1 MIKKFISKG
10 LIGVPDCEIELG
22 DEKKIIITGP
32 NGSGKTSLLRHIT
45 HPLSSYN
52 RFHKLKHGVDEG
64 YKEIEINYY
73 GREYKVKHVYT
84 RTKTSPK
91 VMSYLFKKVN
101 NAWVNLV
108 ENGLPT
114 NFKSIVEREL
124 DYYDYLY
131 DICNIGSHN
140 RGIIEQTNANRLE
153 YLKKVTR
160 EEVLTELKNKVNE
173 NFTEYSANSKY
184 ISNELGKFDSAEEIV
199 RKIKLLDSESLK
211 LGTERDNLQKELI
224 TLENTDISQLE
235 EFKVILM
242 NKERSNNQINNLK
255 LLLEDVVHDKNLLPK
270 LSYYD
275 VKDTYVKSHTKVS
288 TKLADNEAR
297 IMKLNEDLLKIK
309 EVDNEG
315 LKKER
320 DILKEKIDHINSVYK
335 DKKYID
341 IEDNILYSLD
351 NKINN
356 LISILDN
363 VEDIENIKDIL
374 KKYSDKEEF
383 LSDIRK
389 KIYNNEKTHIKL
401 NEQLESLSFTP
412 LVSPGSPTEFPL
424 SSHTLRDIYED
435 QVSKVQEYTSITLK
449 IADNEK
455 EQKFLEEELI
465 ERNNEWR
472 IVENVRSVKFGEE
485 INNFVKEPFP
495 EWLNKDK
502 INKISKRIQD
512 YIMYNKNM
520 RDLEEYYNKFDN
532 LSAILKI
539 EEKNSTERRNIIL
552 EELSILEEEDKELRI
567 SFLNLEE
574 KMNLILE
581 KDYTDELKSLPYKDI
596 DATISK
602 LQYDINEYRNKIK
615 SLDEI
620 ESKVNKIRAEVF
632 EKNKQLK
639 ENTDAYY
646 KYKSD
651 LENSKRFNSEFEEVN
666 NELNKIKIIREVVGK
681 SLPARILESYLY
693 DIAKIVNDLL
703 FGFMRI
709 RFDVS
714 EGVEIICTIRAED
727 RLASDLS
734 QGEKSM
740 LSVALLV
747 AFKKMI
753 KWDVISIDEGSAAL
767 DEDNKDRYLNMITKY
782 IESVDTIKQV
792 FIVSHDFFVSDGMDI
807 KIIKL

>member
-1 MIKKFISKG
+1 MIKKFIAKG

-52 RFHKLKHGVDEG
+52 RFHKFKHGVDEG

-73 GREYKVKHVYT
+73 GREYKVKHIYT

-101 NAWVNLV
+101 DAWVNLV

-211 LGTERDNLQKELI
+211 LGAERDNLQKELI

-275 VKDTYVKSHTKVS
+275 VRDTYTKSHTKVS

-309 EVDNEG
+309 EVDNEV

-320 DILKEKIDHINSVYK
+320 DTLKGKIDHINSVYK

-356 LISILDN
+356 LISILDD

-383 LSDIRK
+383 LADIRK
-389 KIYNNEKTHIKL
+389 KIYNNEKSHIKL

-449 IADNEK
+449 ITDTEK
-455 EQKFLEEELI
+455 EQKFLEEELT

-472 IVENVRSVKFGEE
+472 IVENVRSVKFGED
-485 INNFVKEPFP
+485 ISNFVKEPFP

-596 DATISK
+596 DTTISK

-620 ESKVNKIRAEVF
+620 ESKVNNIRTEVF